1 MELLVKPLKEGDQWE
16 QERIR
21 ALCDG
26 ANVQVFDLDRH
37 RIAPVATALRAD
49 YGLALTD
56 ATIVA
61 TALHA
66 NCDVLIG
73 NDERCARRVREIPY
87 VLLDDLVKEMQS

>member
-1 MELLVKPLKEGDQWE
+1 MELLVKPLREQDDWE
-16 QERIR
+16 RERVN
-21 ALCDG
+21 AVCG
-26 ANVQVFDLDRH
+26 GFNVRVLDLDRY
-37 RIAPVATALRAD
+37 RIAPMATDLRAD
-49 YGLALTD
+49 HGLSLTD

-87 VLLDDLVKEMQS
+87 VYLDDLVKEMQP